1 MKLARPS
8 AVLLMEKQ
16 RDLRNTLTPPVR
28 TLLLALIQVEC

>member
-1 MKLARPS
+1 MKRARLNT
-8 AVLLMEKQ
+8 VLLLEKQ